1 VRLIKRCDTSY
12 RAQGNA
18 VVTSAPLGPV
28 LLTSHATRFNMRA
41 RQRHEE
47 RQSRTERLMRQ
58 GSMSSNRHV
67 SSEASLAKSRVT
79 KALFLFFFARFH
91 PTRAQDTRKKKREE
105 IHVRG

>member
-1 VRLIKRCDTSY
+1 
-12 RAQGNA
+12 
-18 VVTSAPLGPV
+18 
-28 LLTSHATRFNMRA
+28 MRA

-79 KALFLFFFARFH
+79 KALFLFFSLAF
-91 PTRAQDTRKKKREE
+91 TRLELKTPERKRGKKYK
-105 IHVRG
+105 